1 MPSFICSTRLATLPA
16 LLLAVPWPSLWAQ
29 SNGVLTAAPR
39 ERLNIKRGSSA
50 ELKLNAQ
57 LQPGF
62 HVNSNTPADEY
73 LIPLKLTWAKEPL
86 EAEQITY
93 PKPELEKYAFSAN
106 PVSVFSG
113 NFEIVTRFK
122 APPTAP
128 PGLAIIA
135 GKLRYQACNNKEC
148 LPPRTID
155 LRATVNIE

>member
-1 MPSFICSTRLATLPA
+1 LH
-16 LLLAVPWPSLWAQ
+16 AQ
-29 SNGVLTAAPR
+29 GNSVLSVAPL
-39 ERLNIKRGSSA
+39 EKLVIQRGSTA
-50 ELKLNAQ
+50 ELKLKVQ

-73 LIPLKLTWAKEPL
+73 LIPLKLTWSGEPL
-86 EAEQITY
+86 TSEQITY

-113 NFEIVTRFK
+113 TFEIATRFR
-122 APPTAP
+122 APMTAN
-128 PGLAIIA
+128 PGLAIIG

-155 LRATVNIE
+155 VRATVMLQ

>member
-16 LLLAVPWPSLWAQ
+16 LLLASCLPSLRAQ
-29 SNGVLTAAPR
+29 GNAVLTAAPA
-39 ERLNIKRGSSA
+39 EKLNIKRGSTG
-50 ELKLNAQ
+50 ELKLKAQ

-73 LIPLKLTWAKEPL
+73 LIPIRLTWDKQPL
-86 EAEQITY
+86 ETEQINY

-122 APPTAP
+122 APAAAP
-128 PGLAIIA
+128 PGPAIIA